1 MILTISVWI
10 IGALM
15 LSLVIAWPVIP
26 LVERHLERRRQNAMR
41 LRLNGF
47 KQVHKPI

>member
-15 LSLVIAWPVIP
+15 LSLVIAWPVFP
-26 LVERHLERRRQNAMR
+26 LVERAIEKRKRNAMQ